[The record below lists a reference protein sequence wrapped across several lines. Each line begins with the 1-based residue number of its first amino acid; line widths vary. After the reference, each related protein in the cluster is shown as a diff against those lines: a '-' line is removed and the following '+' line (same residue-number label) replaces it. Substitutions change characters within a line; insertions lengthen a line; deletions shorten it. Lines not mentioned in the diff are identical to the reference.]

1 MSHIEAVRPTA
12 SARPLST
19 SRWRVFP
26 LWLHSVLVVL
36 ALALMMGVNG
46 ELQNR
51 YDATGYPVT
60 FFEGQ
65 TTFSGTAVKGHWAE
79 LAQLGT
85 LEAFAQVQQFDF
97 IFMACVAAFGVLGGL
112 LIVRLTSGRLGRTI
126 GYTTVVAAITGALSD
141 ALENV
146 VSFVMLADP
155 TGFADALAITHSG
168 FAVLKFAGMTVAML
182 AGTVGAVIVIM
193 QLVRSNRS
201 RRDG

>member
-26 LWLHSVLVVL
+26 LWLHSVLVAL

-112 LIVRLTSGRLGRTI
+112 LIMRLTSGRLGRTI
-126 GYTTVVAAITGALSD
+126 GCTTVAAAITGALSD

-155 TGFADALAITHSG
+155 TGFADALAIVHSG

-193 QLVRSNRS
+193 QLVQSSRS
-201 RRDG
+201 RQDG

>member
-1 MSHIEAVRPTA
+1 
-12 SARPLST
+12 
-19 SRWRVFP
+19 
-26 LWLHSVLVVL
+26 
-36 ALALMMGVNG
+36 
-46 ELQNR
+46 
-51 YDATGYPVT
+51 
-60 FFEGQ
+60 
-65 TTFSGTAVKGHWAE
+65 
-79 LAQLGT
+79 

-155 TGFADALAITHSG
+155 TGFADALAIAHSG